1 MKQTKRKIILLLF
14 IANCT
19 LQIAVAQPTQ
29 EWVARYERPSGSSG
43 IANQMALDKVG
54 NCYVLGNAPVN
65 GSYGGI
71 ILIKYNSSG
80 DTLWTRSYNQGAGN
94 AAGHVNLISDS
105 IGNVYV
111 TGRTGIGSFGPYDI
125 VTIKY
130 NPQGVQQWLKIFD
143 TGGNDQPTDITMDK
157 QNNVYIGG
165 LSENESLIIKYNA
178 GGDTLWTRRYTE
190 AGFSFP
196 GISITLD
203 SRNNVYLAGLKGNI
217 SNGTQNYYT
226 MKYDSTGL
234 FKWVTS
240 YNLNVL
246 AALSKVKVDLSYNVF
261 VTGQNLNGRILTIKY
276 DSNGVEQWQR
286 VYSSPVTGGDRAT
299 DMGIDNFGN
308 IIITGYGSG
317 VGVGNFDYVTI
328 KYSTSGDSLWV
339 KRFNGAAND
348 NDEAYSLAL
357 DDSDNIYVT
366 GRSINIGVSWDYLTI
381 KYSSLGA
388 QLWTALYNN
397 NANDIAFKV
406 AVDKNSNVYVTGI
419 SDRGGIIYDYVTVK
433 YTQPVGIIPISITTP
448 ERYRLYQN
456 YPNPFNP
463 TTKIKYQV
471 LKSNSDVKIVVFD
484 LVGKEIKTIVNAEH
498 AMGDYEVAFDA
509 NEFANGVYFYR
520 LTVNNEVIDTKK
532 MMFLK

>member
-1 MKQTKRKIILLLF
+1 MKQTTRKIILLLF
-14 IANCT
+14 IVNCS

-29 EWVARYERPSGSSG
+29 EWVARYESPTGSSA
-43 IANQMALDKVG
+43 IPNKMCLDKVG
-54 NCYVLGNAPVN
+54 NCYIFGEYFDITNNV
-65 GSYGGI
+65 
-71 ILIKYNSSG
+71 ILIKYNASG
-80 DTLWTRSYNQGAGN
+80 DTLWTRKFQNG
-94 AAGHVNLISDS
+94 VNSLPKGVISDS
-105 IGNVYV
+105 IGNSYI
-111 TGRTGIGSFGPYDI
+111 TFLNGPDFGPYNI
-125 VTIKY
+125 VTIKF
-130 NPQGVQQWLKIFD
+130 NPQGVQQWLKIYD
-143 TGGNDQPTDITMDK
+143 SGGNDQPTDIIMDRYNNIYVAGLTGDESLVIK
-157 QNNVYIGG
+157 YNPIGDTLWIRKYTEAGFRFPVTSIDIDTKNNVYIG
-165 LSENESLIIKYNA
+165 
-178 GGDTLWTRRYTE
+178 
-190 AGFSFP
+190 
-196 GISITLD
+196 
-203 SRNNVYLAGLKGNI
+203 GLKGNI
-217 SNGTQNYYT
+217 SNGTQNYFA
-226 MKYDSTGL
+226 MKYDSTGF

-246 AALSKVKVDLSYNVF
+246 AVLNKVKVDLNFNVF
-261 VTGQNLNGRILTIKY
+261 ITGQNLNGRILTIKY

-286 VYSSPVTGGDRAT
+286 VFSSPVTGGDRAT

-308 IIITGYGSG
+308 IILTGYGSG
-317 VGVGNFDYVTI
+317 VGAGNFDYVII
-328 KYSTSGDSLWV
+328 KYNTSGDSLWV

-357 DDSDNIYVT
+357 DDSNNIYVT
-366 GRSINIGVSWDYLTI
+366 GRSISAGVSWDYLTI

-388 QLWTALYNN
+388 QLWTVSYNN

-406 AVDKNSNVYVTGI
+406 AVDKNNNVFVTGI

-448 ERYRLYQN
+448 EKYRLYQN

-509 NEFANGVYFYR
+509 NEFANGVYFYK
-520 LTVNNEVIDTKK
+520 LIAEDFTATKK
-532 MMFLK
+532 MVLIK